1 MSETLWPL
9 SGLVQHKPTP
19 MPSPGQD
26 ETLLLHLNEAIATIR
41 DKEVLF
47 QVITNKLRLIFP
59 FDLIGINIFDKSLL
73 NRRLFFKN
81 YLITTT
87 QPISDAS
94 SGFTPIAGSPIE
106 QLLANPHVQHITLAD
121 YMRDYPAFEPFQR
134 LQQQGIQYL
143 TMAPLWRNGHLTGSL
158 MLAAARPPAFSAADE
173 KLLEKIASLVAIAVQ
188 NSLDFE
194 EIAWREQQR
203 TLQLNITN
211 ALLSIK
217 QREPLF
223 RAIAE
228 ELGQVV
234 AFDYFG
240 IRVQRAGARGTY
252 ESFAEFARPH
262 EDLRAP
268 LLALDPNR
276 FANSGNEL
284 EKLYGQVTDLLQTP
298 GLYAGDDFRALAT
311 RYPAMRHIYETH
323 QVRAI
328 LIVPIWQRPD
338 GAAVLMLASPK
349 PAGFVPDDLTTVQA
363 LVPQITL
370 ALENLFAF
378 EQIEELK
385 AQVEQER
392 TYLIDEINT
401 DRPTDG
407 LIGNSPA
414 LQLLRQRIAQVAGTD
429 ATVLITGETGTG
441 KEVVARALHQASARQ
456 GRALVKLNCA
466 ALPAQLI
473 ESELFGHEKGAF
485 TGAVE
490 RRIGKFELA
499 DGGTIFLD
507 EVGELPLDL
516 QAKLLRVLQ
525 EREFERLG
533 GNRVLTTDARV
544 LAATNRVLEDEVRA
558 GRFRADLYYRLNVFP
573 MHLAPLRERPEDIA
587 PLVQHYLATLS
598 KRLARPLR
606 PIRPA
611 DLAALQAYPWPGNI
625 RELEHVLEQ
634 AIIVSQGAWLEFG
647 GFAAGSRLL
656 ALPPAAGPTPAEA
669 APIPLPPAND
679 APLKTLREQERD
691 HILAALHRTGGRVS
705 GAQGAANLL
714 DINPKTLEARMKKLG
729 IRRTVTAG

>member
-1 MSETLWPL
+1 M
-9 SGLVQHKPTP
+9 PTAN
-19 MPSPGQD
+19 QD

-41 DKEVLF
+41 DKDQLF
-47 QVITNKLRLIFP
+47 QTMARKLRLIFS
-59 FDLIGINIFDKSLL
+59 FEMMGINVFDKELL
-73 NRRLFFKN
+73 HKRLFFKD
-81 YLITTT
+81 YTTLPPPEPSAPNT
-87 QPISDAS
+87 TL
-94 SGFTPIAGSPIE
+94 FTPIAGSPVE
-106 QLLANPHVQHITLAD
+106 QLLVDPRIQHIELRHYVQHYAD
-121 YMRDYPAFEPFQR
+121 FEPFQR
-134 LQQQGIQYL
+134 LLRQGIQYL
-143 TMAPLWRNGHLTGSL
+143 TMAPLWLNGRLTGYL
-158 MLAAARPPAFSAADE
+158 ILATTRLPAYTPEDE
-173 KLLEKIASLVAIAVQ
+173 ALLEKIASLVAVAVN
-188 NSLDFE
+188 NSLEFE
-194 EIAWREQQR
+194 EVARREQER

-228 ELGQVV
+228 ELAQVV
-234 AFDYFG
+234 PFDYFG
-240 IRVQRAGARGTY
+240 LRVQRAGAGRQY
-252 ESFAEFARPH
+252 EGFAEFARPDH
-262 EDLRAP
+262 DPRAP
-268 LLALDPNR
+268 LLALAPNR
-276 FANSGNEL
+276 FVNRESEIAGYYN
-284 EKLYGQVTDLLQTP
+284 QIADLLNHP
-298 GLYAGDDFRALAT
+298 GLYAGDEYRALAV
-311 RYPAMRHIYETH
+311 RYPAMRYAYDEHH
-323 QVRAI
+323 VRAM
-328 LIVPIWQRPD
+328 LVVPIWQRAD
-338 GAAVLMLASPK
+338 GAAVLTLAASTPT
-349 PAGFVPDDLTTVQA
+349 GFGPTDLATVQA
-363 LVPQITL
+363 LVPQVAL

-407 LIGNSPA
+407 LIGSSPA
-414 LQLLRQRIAQVAGTD
+414 LQQVRERIGQVADTD

-441 KEVVARALHQASARQ
+441 KEVVARAVHQASPRR

-525 EREFERLG
+525 EKEFERLG

-558 GRFRADLYYRLNVFP
+558 GRFRADLYYRLNVFSIV
-573 MHLAPLRERPEDIA
+573 LAPLRERPEDIA
-587 PLVQHYLATLS
+587 PLVQHYLGTLS
-598 KRLARPLR
+598 KRLARPVR
-606 PIRPA
+606 AIRPA
-611 DLAALQAYPWPGNI
+611 DLARLQAYSWPGNI

-634 AIIVSQGAWLEFG
+634 AIIVSRGPWLEFG
-647 GFAAGSRLL
+647 GFAAAAVPPASALPEALGAAPASAL
-656 ALPPAAGPTPAEA
+656 APPAAEEPTGTS
-669 APIPLPPAND
+669 
-679 APLKTLREQERD
+679 PLKTLREQERD
-691 HILAALHRTGGRVS
+691 HILLALRRTGGRVS
-705 GAQGAANLL
+705 GASGAAVLL

-729 IRRTVTAG
+729 IRRTVVAE

>member
-1 MSETLWPL
+1 M
-9 SGLVQHKPTP
+9 PTTNP
-19 MPSPGQD
+19 DDS
-26 ETLLLHLNEAIATIR
+26 LLLHLNEAIATIR
-41 DKEVLF
+41 DKETLF

-59 FDLIGINIFDKSLL
+59 FDLIGINVFDKGLL
-73 NRRLFFKN
+73 NKRLFLRS
-81 YLITTT
+81 YAAEDH
-87 QPISDAS
+87 PDAELPLS
-94 SGFTPIAGSPIE
+94 TDFTSIAGSPVE
-106 QLLANPHVQHITLAD
+106 QLLIDPRIQHIELQEYVRQYPDYEPFHRLMQRGIRYMTNVPLRQAGQLTGYLILAAV
-121 YMRDYPAFEPFQR
+121 RQPAF
-134 LQQQGIQYL
+134 
-143 TMAPLWRNGHLTGSL
+143 TAV
-158 MLAAARPPAFSAADE
+158 DE
-173 KLLEKIASLVAIAVQ
+173 QLLGKIASLVATAVGNTLAFEDIAR
-188 NSLDFE
+188 
-194 EIAWREQQR
+194 REQER
-203 TLQLNITN
+203 SLQLAVTH

-228 ELGQVV
+228 ELGRVV
-234 AFDYFG
+234 PFDYFG
-240 IRVQRAGARGTY
+240 LRVQRAGQREAY
-252 ESFAEFARPH
+252 EGFAEFT
-262 EDLRAP
+262 RAGDAAGSS

-276 FANSGNEL
+276 NSHLGQAELTSIYSQVNEL
-284 EKLYGQVTDLLQTP
+284 LQVP
-298 GLYAGDDFRALAT
+298 GLYTGDDFRALAV
-311 RYPAMRHIYETH
+311 RYPAMRYAYDEH
-323 QVRAI
+323 QVRAM

-338 GAAVLMLASPK
+338 GAAVLLLASPH
-349 PAGFVPDDLTTVQA
+349 AGGFKTNDLATVQT
-363 LVPQITL
+363 LVPQIAL

-385 AQVEQER
+385 SQVEQER

-407 LIGNSPA
+407 LIGVSPA
-414 LQLLRQRIAQVAGTD
+414 LQQIRQRIAQVATTD

-441 KEVVARALHQASARQ
+441 KEVVARALHQASPRR
-456 GRALVKLNCA
+456 GRALVKINCA

-525 EREFERLG
+525 EKEFERLG
-533 GNRVLTTDARV
+533 GNRVLTTNARV

-573 MHLAPLRERPEDIA
+573 IHLLPLRERPQDIA
-587 PLVQHYLATLS
+587 PLVQHYLASLS
-598 KRLARPLR
+598 KRLVRPAR

-611 DLAALQAYPWPGNI
+611 DMAALLAYPWPGNI

-647 GFAAGSRLL
+647 GFAAGGPLL
-656 ALPPAAGPTPAEA
+656 ALPPSPAPAEA
-669 APIPLPPAND
+669 GPLASLPA
-679 APLKTLREQERD
+679 ATESGTFKTLREQERD
-691 HILAALHRTGGRVS
+691 HILGALRRTGGRVS
-705 GAQGAANLL
+705 GAQGAAVLL

-729 IRRTVTAG
+729 IRRTVVADKLG

>member
-1 MSETLWPL
+1 
-9 SGLVQHKPTP
+9 
-19 MPSPGQD
+19 MPPASTD
-26 ETLLLHLNEAIATIR
+26 DALLLHLNEAIATIR
-41 DKEVLF
+41 EKDQLF
-47 QVITNKLRLIFP
+47 QIIARKLRLIFS
-59 FDLIGINIFDKSLL
+59 FEMMGISIFDDELK
-73 NRRLFFKN
+73 NKRLFFKDYTN
-81 YLITTT
+81 IAPPEPALPM
-87 QPISDAS
+87 QAV
-94 SGFTPIAGSPIE
+94 FTPIAGSPVE
-106 QLLANPHVQHITLAD
+106 LLLENPRIQHIELREYVSHYAD
-121 YMRDYPAFEPFQR
+121 FEPFMR
-134 LQQQGIQYL
+134 LLRLGIQYM
-143 TMAPLWRNGHLTGSL
+143 TMVPMWLSGRLTGYL
-158 MLAAARPPAFSAADE
+158 ILATVRQPAYSAADE
-173 KLLEKIASLVAIAVQ
+173 QLLEKITSLVAVAVR

-194 EIAWREQQR
+194 EVARREQQR
-203 TLQLNITN
+203 TLQLNVTN

-217 QREPLF
+217 QREPLV

-228 ELGQVV
+228 ELGRVV
-234 AFDYFG
+234 PFAYFG
-240 IRVQRAGARGTY
+240 LRVQRAGQREGY
-252 ESFAEFARPH
+252 EGFAEFT
-262 EDLRAP
+262 RADGATDTA

-276 FANSGNEL
+276 HQHAGRNEL
-284 EKLYGQVTDLLQTP
+284 ADSYRQVSDLLQVP
-298 GLYAGDDFRALAT
+298 GLYTAAAFRALAM
-311 RYPAMRHIYETH
+311 RYPAMRYAYDEH
-323 QVRAI
+323 QVRAM

-338 GAAVLMLASPK
+338 GAAVLLLASPQDN
-349 PAGFVPDDLTTVQA
+349 GFTTSDLTTVQA
-363 LVPQITL
+363 LVPQIAL

-407 LIGNSPA
+407 LVGVSPA
-414 LQLLRQRIAQVAGTD
+414 LQQIRQRIAQVADTD

-441 KEVVARALHQASARQ
+441 KEVVARALHQASPRR
-456 GRALVKLNCA
+456 GRALVKINCA

-525 EREFERLG
+525 EKEFERLG
-533 GNRVLTTDARV
+533 GNRVLTTTARV
-544 LAATNRVLEDEVRA
+544 LAATNRVLDEEVRA

-573 MHLAPLRERPEDIA
+573 IHLLPLRERPQDIV
-587 PLVQHYLATLS
+587 PLVQHYLASLS
-598 KRLARPLR
+598 KRLARLAR

-611 DLAALQAYPWPGNI
+611 DMAALLAYPWPGNI

-647 GFAAGSRLL
+647 GFTALPALL
-656 ALPPAAGPTPAEA
+656 ALPPSVTPATTTALASLPTTPEA
-669 APIPLPPAND
+669 G
-679 APLKTLREQERD
+679 PLKTLREQERD
-691 HILAALHRTGGRVS
+691 HILVALHRTGGRVS
-705 GAQGAANLL
+705 GAQGAAALL

-729 IRRTVTAG
+729 IRRTVVAG

>member
-1 MSETLWPL
+1 MPI
-9 SGLVQHKPTP
+9 TP
-19 MPSPGQD
+19 AD
-26 ETLLLHLNEAIATIR
+26 DALLLHLNEAIATIR
-41 DKEVLF
+41 DKEELF
-47 QVITNKLRLIFP
+47 QIIARKLRLIFP
-59 FDLIGINIFDKSLL
+59 FDMMGISIFDEQLL
-73 NRRLFFKN
+73 NKRLFFKS
-81 YLITTT
+81 YTTITPPEAPPANITL
-87 QPISDAS
+87 
-94 SGFTPIAGSPIE
+94 FTPIAGSPVE
-106 QLLANPHVQHITLAD
+106 LLLEDPRIQHIELQSYVRHYAD
-121 YMRDYPAFEPFQR
+121 FEPFQR
-134 LQQQGIQYL
+134 LLRQGIQYM
-143 TMAPLWRNGHLTGSL
+143 TMVPMWLNGRL
-158 MLAAARPPAFSAADE
+158 MGYLILATLRPPAYSTADE
-173 KLLEKIASLVAIAVQ
+173 QLLEKITSLVAVAVR
-188 NSLDFE
+188 NTLDFE
-194 EIAWREQQR
+194 EVARREQQR
-203 TLQLNITN
+203 SLQLNVTN

-228 ELGQVV
+228 ELNKLVP
-234 AFDYFG
+234 FDYFG
-240 IRVQRAGARGTY
+240 IRIQRAGERGMF
-252 ESFAEFARPH
+252 EGFAEFARP
-262 EDLRAP
+262 DGNPAGQ

-276 FANSGNEL
+276 HQRPQQQEITAM
-284 EKLYGQVTDLLQTP
+284 YQQVGGLLQAA
-298 GLYAGDDFRALAT
+298 GLYAGDDFRQLAV
-311 RYPAMRHIYETH
+311 RYPAMRYAYDEH
-323 QVRAI
+323 QVRAM
-328 LIVPIWQRPD
+328 LVVPIWQRAD
-338 GAAVLMLASPK
+338 GAAVLLLASPN
-349 PAGFVPDDLTTVQA
+349 PSGFTDNSLATVQS

-401 DRPTDG
+401 DRPADG
-407 LIGNSPA
+407 LVGTSPA
-414 LQLLRQRIAQVAGTD
+414 LQQVRQRITQVAGTD

-441 KEVVARALHQASARQ
+441 KEVVARALHQASPRHS
-456 GRALVKLNCA
+456 RALVKINCA

-525 EREFERLG
+525 EKEFERLG
-533 GNRVLTTDARV
+533 GNRVLHTDARV

-573 MHLAPLRERPEDIA
+573 IQLAPLRERPQDIA
-587 PLVQHYLATLS
+587 PLVQHYLGSLS
-598 KRLARPLR
+598 KRLARPAR

-611 DLAALQAYPWPGNI
+611 DMAALLAYPWPGNI

-647 GFAAGSRLL
+647 GFAAAGRLL
-656 ALPPAAGPTPAEA
+656 ALPASPTTAEPAALPAASEPTTN
-669 APIPLPPAND
+669 API
-679 APLKTLREQERD
+679 KTLREQERD
-691 HILAALHRTGGRVS
+691 HILAALRHTGGRVS
-705 GAQGAANLL
+705 GSQGAAVLL

-729 IRRTVTAG
+729 IRRTVVAE

>member
-1 MSETLWPL
+1 M
-9 SGLVQHKPTP
+9 PTAN
-19 MPSPGQD
+19 QD
-26 ETLLLHLNEAIATIR
+26 ETLLLYLNEAIATIR

-59 FDLIGINIFDKSLL
+59 FDVIGINIFDKELL
-73 NRRLFFKN
+73 NRRLFFKS
-81 YLITTT
+81 YLITTPEPPT
-87 QPISDAS
+87 S
-94 SGFTPIAGSPIE
+94 SSTGFTPIAGSPTE
-106 QLLANPHVQHITLAD
+106 RLLVSPRVQSVTLGE
-121 YMRDYPAFEPFQR
+121 YVRDYPDFEPFQR
-134 LQQQGIQYL
+134 LRQQGIQYL
-143 TMAPLWRNGHLTGSL
+143 TMAPLWLNGHLTGSL
-158 MLAAARPPAFSAADE
+158 LLAAARPPTFTAADE
-173 KLLEKIASLVAIAVQ
+173 ALLEKIASLVAVAVR

-194 EIAWREQQR
+194 ELARREQQR

-252 ESFAEFARPH
+252 DGFAEFVRSH
-262 EDLRAP
+262 EDERAP

-276 FANSGNEL
+276 HAGRNGEL
-284 EKLYGQVTDLLQTP
+284 ATLYGQVTDLLQTP
-298 GLYAGDDFRALAT
+298 GLYAGDDFRALAV
-311 RYPAMRHIYETH
+311 RYPVMRYIYDEH
-323 QVRAI
+323 QVRAL

-338 GAAVLMLASPK
+338 GAAVLLLASPD
-349 PAGFVPDDLTTVQA
+349 PAGFGPADLATVQA
-363 LVPQITL
+363 LVPQVAL

-441 KEVVARALHQASARQ
+441 KEVVARALHQASARP

-473 ESELFGHEKGAF
+473 ESELFGHEKGAY

-525 EREFERLG
+525 EKEFERLG
-533 GNRVLTTDARV
+533 GNRVLRTDARV
-544 LAATNRVLEDEVRA
+544 LAATNRVLEEEVRA

-573 MHLAPLRERPEDIA
+573 IHLAPLRERPEDIA

-598 KRLARPLR
+598 QRLARPPR

-647 GFAAGSRLL
+647 GFAAGAPLL
-656 ALPPAAGPTPAEA
+656 ALPPSPAPAAAEAVPTPP
-669 APIPLPPAND
+669 APADD

-691 HILAALHRTGGRVS
+691 HILRALHRTGGRVS
-705 GAQGAANLL
+705 GAQGAATLL

>member
-1 MSETLWPL
+1 M
-9 SGLVQHKPTP
+9 PT
-19 MPSPGQD
+19 SGQD
-26 ETLLLHLNEAIATIR
+26 ETLLLHLNEAIATLR

-59 FDLIGINIFDKSLL
+59 FDLIGINVFDKGLL

-81 YLITTT
+81 YLITIPE
-87 QPISDAS
+87 PIPDFTAD
-94 SGFTPIAGSPIE
+94 FTPIAGSPIE
-106 QLLANPHVQHITLAD
+106 QLLVNPRVQYITLDEYA
-121 YMRDYPAFEPFQR
+121 RDYPDFEALNQLR
-134 LQQQGIQYL
+134 QQGIQYL
-143 TMAPLWRNGHLTGSL
+143 TLAPLWLNGHLTGYL
-158 MLAAARPPAFSAADE
+158 MLAAARPPAFTPADE
-173 KLLEKIASLVAIAVQ
+173 TLLEKIASLVAIAVR

-194 EIAWREQQR
+194 EIARREQQR

-234 AFDYFG
+234 TFYYFG

-252 ESFAEFARPH
+252 ESFAEFTRPH

-276 FANSGNEL
+276 FNNNNNEL
-284 EKLYGQVTDLLQTP
+284 AQLYNQVADLLQTP

-311 RYPAMRHIYETH
+311 RYPAMRYIYETH
-323 QVRAI
+323 QVRAL

-338 GAAVLMLASPK
+338 GAAVLMLASPT
-349 PAGFVPDDLTTVQA
+349 PAGFGPNDLGTVQA

-441 KEVVARALHQASARQ
+441 KEVVARALHQASPRHS
-456 GRALVKLNCA
+456 RALVKLNCA

-525 EREFERLG
+525 EKEFERLG

-598 KRLARPLR
+598 KRLARPPR

-611 DLAALQAYPWPGNI
+611 DLAALHAYPWPGNI

-647 GFAAGSRLL
+647 GFAAGPPLL
-656 ALPPAAGPTPAEA
+656 ALPPGPTPALAEVA
-669 APIPLPPAND
+669 STPPTPAD
-679 APLKTLREQERD
+679 GVPLKTLREQERD
-691 HILAALHRTGGRVS
+691 HILAALRHTGGRVS
-705 GAQGAANLL
+705 GAQGAATIL

-729 IRRTVTAG
+729 IRRTVVAG

>member
-1 MSETLWPL
+1 MLAPAS
-9 SGLVQHKPTP
+9 
-19 MPSPGQD
+19 QD
-26 ETLLLHLNEAIATIR
+26 ESLLLHLNEAIATIR
-41 DKEVLF
+41 DKDQLF
-47 QVITNKLRLIFP
+47 QIIARKLRLIFP
-59 FDLIGINIFDKSLL
+59 FEMMGISIFDQELL
-73 NRRLFFKN
+73 NKRLFFKDYSN
-81 YLITTT
+81 
-87 QPISDAS
+87 ISPPEPVPNS
-94 SGFTPIAGSPIE
+94 IGVFTPIAGSPVE
-106 QLLANPHVQHITLAD
+106 LLVADPRIQHIELAEYVRQYAD
-121 YMRDYPAFEPFQR
+121 FEPFQR
-134 LQQQGIQYL
+134 LMRQGIRYM
-143 TMAPLWRNGHLTGSL
+143 TMVPMWLNGQLTGFLILSTIRP
-158 MLAAARPPAFSAADE
+158 AAYAPADE
-173 KLLEKIASLVAIAVQ
+173 QLLEKITSLVAVAVR

-194 EIAWREQQR
+194 EVARRERQR
-203 TLQLNITN
+203 TLQLNVTN

-223 RAIAE
+223 RAVAE
-228 ELGQVV
+228 ELKQVV
-234 AFDYFG
+234 PFDYFG
-240 IRVQRAGARGTY
+240 IRVQRAGQREAFEG
-252 ESFAEFARPH
+252 FAEFARPAG
-262 EDLRAP
+262 DPSAP

-276 FANSGNEL
+276 HQGSQQTEINAM
-284 EKLYGQVTDLLQTP
+284 YQQVGGLLQAA
-298 GLYAGDDFRALAT
+298 GLYTGNDFRQLAI
-311 RYPAMRHIYETH
+311 RYPAMRAAYDEHH
-323 QVRAI
+323 VRAM
-328 LIVPIWQRPD
+328 LIVPIWQRAD
-338 GAAVLMLASPK
+338 GAAVLLLASPD
-349 PAGFVPDDLTTVQA
+349 PAGFTPESLATVQA
-363 LVPQITL
+363 LVPQIAL

-401 DRPTDG
+401 DRPADG
-407 LIGNSPA
+407 LIGTSPA
-414 LQLLRQRIAQVAGTD
+414 LQQVRQRIAQVAGTD

-441 KEVVARALHQASARQ
+441 KEVVARALHQASPRQ
-456 GRALVKLNCA
+456 GRALVKINCA

-525 EREFERLG
+525 EKEFERLG

-573 MHLAPLRERPEDIA
+573 IQLAPLRERPQDIE
-587 PLVQHYLATLS
+587 PLVQHYLVSLS
-598 KRLARPLR
+598 KRFARPPR
-606 PIRPA
+606 PIRPV
-611 DLAALQAYPWPGNI
+611 DMAALLAYPWPGNI

-647 GFAAGSRLL
+647 GFAAGPVLR
-656 ALPPAAGPTPAEA
+656 ALPPAAAEPLASPTPA
-669 APIPLPPAND
+669 APTDNPD

-691 HILAALHRTGGRVS
+691 HILLALHRTGGRVS
-705 GAQGAANLL
+705 GAQGAASIL

-729 IRRTVTAG
+729 IRRTVVAG